1 MSCPNDKAATPPQ
14 SSSSSGGGVNNAD
27 GDSNSA
33 ADNLMS
39 ELPNETLD
47 SILADAVK
55 VGTVSV
61 GLVLVAEVNFVSF
74 QVAILTC
81 CF

>member
-1 MSCPNDKAATPPQ
+1 MILYFSCSDCASELTEDGTPSKVSCPNEKAATPPQ
-14 SSSSSGGGVNNAD
+14 SSSGGGVNNAD

-55 VGTVSV
+55 VSMV
-61 GLVLVAEVNFVSF
+61 
-74 QVAILTC
+74 
-81 CF
+81 